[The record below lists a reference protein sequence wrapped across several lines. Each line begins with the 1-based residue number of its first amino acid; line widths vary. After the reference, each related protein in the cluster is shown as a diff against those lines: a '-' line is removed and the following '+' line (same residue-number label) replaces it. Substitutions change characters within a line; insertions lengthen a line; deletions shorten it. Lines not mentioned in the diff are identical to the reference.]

1 MQSTHTKI
9 AFSIGRIIEERL
21 KGIRREPLPDG
32 LIDLLGS
39 LSEAGEEAG
48 EPKNCTYTSKK
59 GKPRWGKRK
68 SHLLPHLGSGALDTI
83 ADWKW
88 FVLTKRALAEAQRS
102 QVGDHVRYA
111 DEDHQ
116 PKAESDDRN
125 RQGCKP
131 PTPSVIFRF
140 IIPDHAWRFEDRARR

>member
-59 GKPRWGKRK
+59 GKPR
-68 SHLLPHLGSGALDTI
+68 
-83 ADWKW
+83 
-88 FVLTKRALAEAQRS
+88 
-102 QVGDHVRYA
+102 
-111 DEDHQ
+111 
-116 PKAESDDRN
+116 
-125 RQGCKP
+125 
-131 PTPSVIFRF
+131 
-140 IIPDHAWRFEDRARR
+140 